1 MKKYLIIYVS
11 LLMSLISCSPVR
23 LISTEKN
30 SRKDLSQYKTFAFAE
45 VEKRVSVKRANS
57 EAIEEYV
64 KQAVVNAMAER
75 GYQLTDQDP
84 ELLLDLDLSL
94 LDYQTDERS
103 QTRYY
108 GRRNYYYNYTYGYD
122 PVTNFQT
129 DPNMEASI
137 TIVFADADK
146 KQKLSE
152 GIVEAQLA
160 RKSQKS
166 IDRLNQAVETILNSL
181 VGER

>member
-1 MKKYLIIYVS
+1 MNKYLIIYVS
-11 LLMSLISCSPVR
+11 LLLSMISCSPVR
-23 LISTEKN
+23 LVSSEKN
-30 SRKDLSQYKTFAFAE
+30 ARKDLSQYKTFAFAE
-45 VEKRVSVKRANS
+45 VEKRVTVKRANS

-64 KQAVVNAMAER
+64 RQAVVTSMIKR

-84 ELLLDLDLSL
+84 DLLLDLDLSL
-94 LDYQTDERS
+94 LDYQTDQRS
-103 QTRYY
+103 QTQYL
-108 GRRNYYYNYTYGYD
+108 GRRNYYNYNYGYD
-122 PVTNFQT
+122 PVGNFQT

-137 TIVFADADK
+137 SIVFADADQ

-166 IDRLNQAVETILNSL
+166 IDRLNNAVETILNNL
-181 VGER
+181 LGN